1 MTLSRLQQFSSMI
14 KHYEQLEQQKQ
25 KNGIESDVQFAVREE
40 ILTDREQKPE
50 IVIQVYENG
59 KLGEWTIFVS
69 TSRHFKGHPKR
80 VYVLVFCSDF
90 NQRIDFLKVLESKT
104 VERFRFRIK
113 RSIPKAPFTY
123 TKSYLKWSV

>member
-59 KLGEWTIFVS
+59 KLGEWA
-69 TSRHFKGHPKR
+69 HF
-80 VYVLVFCSDF
+80 C
-90 NQRIDFLKVLESKT
+90 IDFKT
-104 VERFRFRIK
+104 F
-113 RSIPKAPFTY
+113 
-123 TKSYLKWSV
+123 